1 MKDNVRRE
9 SNELYTKTTNPGV
22 VDTDSKQIDSR
33 DYHTDM
39 RRKLKIVV
47 IK

>member
-1 MKDNVRRE
+1 MNHICINKIVI
-9 SNELYTKTTNPGV
+9 
-22 VDTDSKQIDSR
+22 VDTESKQIDLR

-47 IK
+47 TK